1 MIRTIIVDDEPNCCE
16 VLQIMIGKF
25 CPDLVVL
32 AACHSGSDALIA
44 IEKYNPQVL
53 FLDVEMPYMNG
64 FELLE
69 KLPNV
74 NFELIFTTSYN
85 QYAIRAIR
93 INALD
98 YLLKPIDREEL
109 ILAVTKVSQRLN
121 KPSVHQLRNLFKSDN
136 AMKPLLKRIAL
147 PTVDGLQMEEIDA
160 IISCSS
166 EGNYTHFTLK
176 KNKKIIVSRTM
187 KDVEDLLADYSF
199 VRVHNSFLVN
209 LNEIQKYVKGDGGYL
224 LMSDGNKIEVS
235 RSRKENLLQHLRP
248 NWL

>member
-1 MIRTIIVDDEPNCCE
+1 MIRTVIVDDEPNCCE
-16 VLQIMIGKF
+16 VLQIMINKF
-25 CPDLVVL
+25 CPDLVIQAVCGNG
-32 AACHSGSDALIA
+32 ADALMA
-44 IEKYNPQVL
+44 IEKYTPQVL

-69 KLPNV
+69 KLPSV

-85 QYAIRAIR
+85 QYAIKAIR

-109 ILAVTKVSQRLN
+109 IAAVAKVSQRLE
-121 KPSVHQLRNLFKSDN
+121 KPSVHQLKNLLKRDH
-136 AMKPLLKRIAL
+136 AVKLPLKRIAL
-147 PTVDGLQMEEIDA
+147 PTMNGLQMEDIDS

-166 EGNYTHFTLK
+166 DGNYTNFMLK
-176 KNKKIIVSRTM
+176 KNKKIVVSRTM
-187 KDVEDLLADYSF
+187 KDVEELLADYSF

-224 LMSDGNKIEVS
+224 IMSDE
-235 RSRKENLLQHLRP
+235 
-248 NWL
+248 